1 MKKRTIVQKSI
12 VETQKMT
19 RIPNTDLESGYKDL
33 SRNAFKLL
41 TYYFSKGDG
50 WKFSDNEI
58 AETLRVKNTRTI
70 AKARK
75 ELITK
80 EYLLIY
86 KGTVDNY
93 FVGKKKVFDF
103 KQ

>member
-12 VETQKMT
+12 VETKFMT
-19 RIPNTDLESGYKDL
+19 RIPNTDLHNAYGDL
-33 SRNAFKLL
+33 SPNAFKLL
-41 TYYFSKGDG
+41 TYYYSKGDG
-50 WKFSDNEI
+50 WEFKDKEI
-58 AETLRVKNTRTI
+58 AQNFKIKNVRTI

-75 ELITK
+75 ELIDK

-93 FVGKKKVFDF
+93 FVGRKKVSEF